1 MRHLVLPATH
11 VCHASC
17 QVWAIFGDSD
27 RVFVGS
33 PTPSFAFL
41 FLNNTFSKVG
51 VGIHEMFG
59 HFSVIRTELFLC
71 GKDPRG
77 TYSHKLFFGLTADGS
92 EPVSGQRWVRGL
104 GWRFK
109 CTELQR

>member
-1 MRHLVLPATH
+1 M
-11 VCHASC
+11 
-17 QVWAIFGDSD
+17 
-27 RVFVGS
+27 GS

-92 EPVSGQRWVRGL
+92 EGSEQHFPSGREVPLPRYGEREA
-104 GWRFK
+104 GDY
-109 CTELQR
+109 TY